1 MARPGPDRRATTYIC
16 IGTGKTLTT
25 QRPRLRWLQVPGFNR
40 QARYG
45 SFGHRCLRRG
55 GSFWH
60 DSSGSASAAGAATCD
75 QLFLTDNHLTFSVCQ
90 KSGIEYLWTAL
101 KLKAG
106 VPGSFKL
113 EFALLS
119 KLFLY

>member
-1 MARPGPDRRATTYIC
+1 MVVLVIAVSDAEALSGMILAAQPRQPVRPPAISC
-16 IGTGKTLTT
+16 
-25 QRPRLRWLQVPGFNR
+25 F
-40 QARYG
+40 
-45 SFGHRCLRRG
+45 S
-55 GSFWH
+55 
-60 DSSGSASAAGAATCD
+60 
-75 QLFLTDNHLTFSVCQ
+75 LTFSVCQ